1 MPRSS
6 RGSTAHRGHRTRGK
20 QSEHVQETATVGA
33 SPEAPVAGTDGKI
46 AESAQPSAGQQ
57 PAPRVATPPL
67 QPVTATVSGATLR
80 GADPLLNKELI
91 RISVL
96 AGVVLISLIVITT
109 LLR

>member
-20 QSEHVQETATVGA
+20 QSEHVQETATAGA
-33 SPEAPVAGTDGKI
+33 SPEAPVAGTDGEI
-46 AESAQPSAGQQ
+46 AESAQPSAVQQ
-57 PAPRVATPPL
+57 SAPRVATPAP
-67 QPVTATVSGATLR
+67 QPVAATVSGTTLR

-96 AGVVLISLIVITT
+96 AGVILVSLVVITT